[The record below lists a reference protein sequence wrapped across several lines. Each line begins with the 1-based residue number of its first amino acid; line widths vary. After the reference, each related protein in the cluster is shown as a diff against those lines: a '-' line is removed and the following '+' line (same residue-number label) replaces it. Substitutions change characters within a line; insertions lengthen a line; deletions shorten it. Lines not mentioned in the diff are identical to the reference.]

1 MAHAE
6 GEKADAG
13 KLSAGGKKTTYSVEN
28 SKKMEGWFSAEYQ
41 NNLNSAQ
48 HLVAKLTSS
57 PAGRDR

>member
-28 SKKMEGWFSAEYQ
+28 SKKMEG
-41 NNLNSAQ
+41 
-48 HLVAKLTSS
+48 
-57 PAGRDR
+57 